1 MHISRAWCHEC
12 REATREERTAHNFA
26 ELWVGEHTHGALR
39 TMKHFGF
46 RWACWRIQHL
56 IQHLKDGGRKV
67 RWSGP
72 ASATRV
78 LKDIQRE
85 LRPCLKKRSG
95 VKNRNDNERRSFK
108 PENLYKPIPKV
119 A

>member
-1 MHISRAWCHEC
+1 M
-12 REATREERTAHNFA
+12 
-26 ELWVGEHTHGALR
+26 
-39 TMKHFGF
+39 
-46 RWACWRIQHL
+46 

-95 VKNRNDNERRSFK
+95 VKNRNDNE
-108 PENLYKPIPKV
+108 
-119 A
+119 